1 MLNLTGITQQ
11 PAAPL
16 TDEQVARLQT
26 IQTTPGKPGLF
37 VITGIDG
44 QTTGDHTGSNA
55 QFMAAA
61 AALHHSPSRPPS
73 PPWRRRA

>member
-1 MLNLTGITQQ
+1 MLNLTGVTQQ
-11 PAAPL
+11 PVVPL

-26 IQTTPGKPGLF
+26 IQTTTGKPGLF

-61 AALHHSPSRPPS
+61 LHHSPSRPPS